1 MNEVLKYLQDRYAE
15 TGFKYFGF
23 IELRNKFGQSVRES
37 LNELYKKGY
46 ILKHEGA
53 NAPVIELKDESKINI

>member
-1 MNEVLKYLQDRYAE
+1 MLKQGLS
-15 TGFKYFGF
+15 TGF